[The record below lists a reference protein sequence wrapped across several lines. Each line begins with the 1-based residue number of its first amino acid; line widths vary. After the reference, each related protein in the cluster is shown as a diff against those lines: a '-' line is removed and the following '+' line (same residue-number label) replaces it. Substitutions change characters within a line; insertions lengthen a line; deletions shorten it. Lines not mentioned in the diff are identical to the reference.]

1 MSSNINFN
9 GAGRDLAVAL
19 VDPKYDFNVAQAVR
33 IASCYGVP
41 QVWFSGSRINLEN
54 SKKNRLPREERM
66 KGYRD
71 VEICHMEYFFDA
83 FPSDVVPVAV
93 ELTPSSEDLSYFEHP
108 EKALYVFGPED
119 GGLGKVERRLCHRV
133 VKIPT
138 RHCLNLS
145 MAVGTVLYDRHVKRV
160 LAGLETPHSVS
171 DAEDRGFVDDPT
183 ALADEMT
190 LMSAAGRVA
199 RNG

>member
-1 MSSNINFN
+1 MTSNIITN
-9 GAGRDLAVAL
+9 GVGADLAVAL

-41 QVWFSGSRINLEN
+41 QVWFNGDRVPLVGDG
-54 SKKNRLPREERM
+54 KKVRLPREERM
-66 KGYRD
+66 KGYRE
-71 VEICHMEYFFDA
+71 VQICHGEYFFDA

-93 ELTPSSEDLSYFEHP
+93 ELTPSSENLAYFEHP

-119 GGLGKVERRLCHRV
+119 GGLGKVERMHCQRFV
-133 VKIPT
+133 QIPT

-160 LAGLETPHSVS
+160 LAGLESPHSVV
-171 DAEDRGFVDDPT
+171 DAEDRGFIDDPT
-183 ALADEMT
+183 ALAVEV
-190 LMSAAGRVA
+190 GVR
-199 RNG
+199 